1 MDGSASGAHLEDMN
15 NPSDR
20 NAFVVTGPTSGMG
33 RSMALALATPDAT
46 VFLVARDRA
55 KLDALVSSI
64 EGARGRAIAIVAD
77 FTDLAAVVRAAHEIT
92 ARAKKDGLRLV
103 GLLNNAGMQ
112 QRRTTKTAR
121 GIELT
126 YAVNHLASFALTEAL
141 LPALSPGA
149 AVVFVASG
157 TEDPNLAGATA
168 FGFRGARFLSVADSA
183 HGIFAPGGSTVPGLD
198 AYATSKL
205 CNILSARGLARDI
218 APERARFFAFDP
230 GFVPGTG
237 LAHGEVQGFMLFA
250 WHFILPL
257 LAPFKKGWSTPARA
271 ARVTAHLL
279 KDTSGSIA
287 NGAYVDDG
295 GHPQPGSAAAR
306 DDALAARVVAETR
319 AFLQSMNG

>member
-1 MDGSASGAHLEDMN
+1 MN

-33 RSMALALATPDAT
+33 RSMALTLATPDAT

-92 ARAKKDGLRLV
+92 GRAKKDGLRLV
-103 GLLNNAGMQ
+103 GLLNNAGTQ
-112 QRRTTKTAR
+112 QRRTARTAR
-121 GIELT
+121 GLELT
-126 YAVNHLASFALTEAL
+126 YAVNHLASFALTDAL
-141 LPALSPGA
+141 LPARSPGA
-149 AVVFVASG
+149 TVVFVASG

-183 HGIFAPGGSTVPGLD
+183 HGICAPGGSTVPGLD

-205 CNILSARGLARDI
+205 CNILSARSLAHDI
-218 APERARFFAFDP
+218 APERVRLFAFDP

-237 LAHGEVQGFMLFA
+237 LAHGEVHGMERCRACALLGGPPRSPKPTYLSDMQSSRATVAHVVSSPLEPRSESQATSKPRPSGAVERWGFPR
-250 WHFILPL
+250 LPTFGL
-257 LAPFKKGWSTPARA
+257 T
-271 ARVTAHLL
+271 
-279 KDTSGSIA
+279 KD
-287 NGAYVDDG
+287 
-295 GHPQPGSAAAR
+295 AAAPN
-306 DDALAARVVAETR
+306 DPSGCT
-319 AFLQSMNG
+319 S